1 MRPSDS
7 WSKARVTAGISILT
21 AACWLIVTVL
31 GLDDR
36 AAVWGGFIPARI
48 AFPDEAA
55 RLGVEL
61 APVWLTPLTATLLH
75 ASIIHLAF
83 NLIILVF
90 CGRRVENVLGPVS
103 LLILY
108 LLGAYAAAGAQYL
121 IDPQSSMVM
130 IGASGAISAVL
141 GAYAM
146 LFGRNRVSLVTGRL
160 AVWLNALWLMA
171 AWAILQLL
179 VGIASAEGGLP
190 FTGDG
195 MAIAFAAHIGGF
207 IVGVILANPLLL
219 FRYRKA

>member
-7 WSKARVTAGISILT
+7 WSKARVTACIAIVT
-21 AACWLIVTVL
+21 AACWLIVDL
-31 GLDDR
+31 FGLDLW
-36 AAVWGGFIPARI
+36 AAIWGGFIPAR
-48 AFPDEAA
+48 FGLTDD
-55 RLGVEL
+55 GSM
-61 APVWLTPLTATLLH
+61 APFWLTPLTATLVH
-75 ASIIHLAF
+75 GGIIHLAF
-83 NLIILVF
+83 NLLILVF

-103 LLILY
+103 LAILY

-121 IDPQSSMVM
+121 VDPHSLAPM

-146 LFGRNRVSLVTGRL
+146 LFGRNRVSVVSGRL

-171 AWAILQLL
+171 AWVILQLL
-179 VGIASAEGGLP
+179 VGIASAEGGFP
-190 FTGDG
+190 FTGGG

>member
-7 WSKARVTAGISILT
+7 WSKARVTAGIALVT
-21 AACWLIVTVL
+21 AACWLIVTIL
-31 GLDDR
+31 RLEYW
-36 AAVWGGFIPARI
+36 AWNWGGFRPARLAI
-48 AFPDEAA
+48 PDD
-55 RLGVEL
+55 GSL
-61 APVWLTPLTATLLH
+61 APFWLTPLTATLLH
-75 ASIIHLAF
+75 GSVIHLGF
-83 NLIILVF
+83 NLVILVF

-121 IDPQSSMVM
+121 ADPNSIAPM

-146 LFGRNRVSLVTGRL
+146 LFGRNRVSVVTGRL

-179 VGIASAEGGLP
+179 VGIASAEGGFP